1 MNFDKDLSNEFPV
14 VAVLIP
20 CLNEE
25 LTIADVVKDFRSAL
39 PDSKVYVYDN
49 ASNDSTIQRAL
60 EAGAIVRNEFN
71 RGKGTVVRRMF
82 SEIMA
87 DVYVI
92 VDGDNTYDSS
102 AAPLMVKQ
110 LVEEELDML
119 VAIRSDSTNRFGHDF
134 GNRSFT
140 RLYNWLFK
148 SNSQDLLSGYRAF
161 SRRYVKSFP
170 SISNGF
176 EIETEMSVHASQ
188 LRLSTA
194 EIKSHYRSRPE
205 GSRSKLNTYVDG
217 WKILRSMITLVKN
230 NRPLFF
236 FSSYSFVLAGVSL
249 ILGIP
254 VIIDFVNTGIVER
267 LPTALLAT
275 GLAVASLLFV
285 ALGLILDMVAKTKIE
300 LKRLFYLQNSQL

>member
-1 MNFDKDLSNEFPV
+1 MNSDKDLSNTFPN

-25 LTIADVVKDFRSAL
+25 LTVADVVKDFRAAL
-39 PDSKVYVYDN
+39 PDSNVYVYDN
-49 ASNDSTIQRAL
+49 DSNDGTVERAL
-60 EAGAIVRNEFN
+60 EAGAIVRHELH

-82 SEIMA
+82 SEIQA

-110 LVEEELDML
+110 LIQEELDMV

-170 SISNGF
+170 SISKGF

-188 LRLSTA
+188 LQLSTT
-194 EIKSHYRSRPE
+194 EIKTQYRSRPE

-236 FSSYSFVLAGVSL
+236 FSSFSFVLGSVSL
-249 ILGIP
+249 ILGVP
-254 VIIDFVNTGIVER
+254 IILDFVSNGLVER

>member
-1 MNFDKDLSNEFPV
+1 MNFDKDLDDTFPV

-25 LTIADVVKDFRSAL
+25 LTVADVVKDFRAVL
-39 PDSKVYVYDN
+39 PDSTVYVYDN

-60 EAGAIVRNEFN
+60 EAGAIVRHELN

-82 SEIMA
+82 SEIQA

-102 AAPLMVKQ
+102 TAPLMVKQ
-110 LVEEELDML
+110 LIQEELDM
-119 VAIRSDSTNRFGHDF
+119 VVGIRSDSTSRFGHDF

-148 SNSQDLLSGYRAF
+148 SNSQDLLSGYRVF

-188 LRLSTA
+188 LQLSTT
-194 EIKSHYRSRPE
+194 EIKTHYRSRPE
-205 GSRSKLNTYVDG
+205 GSRSKLNTYIDG

-236 FSSYSFVLAGVSL
+236 FSSFSFVSGSVSL

-254 VIIDFVNTGIVER
+254 IILDFVSTGLVER

-275 GLAVASLLFV
+275 GLAVASLLLV
-285 ALGLILDMVAKTKIE
+285 ALGLILDMIAKTKIE
-300 LKRLFYLQNSQL
+300 LKRLFYLQNSQF

>member
-1 MNFDKDLSNEFPV
+1 MNFDKDLNDTFPV

-25 LTIADVVKDFRSAL
+25 LTVADVVKDFRAVL
-39 PDSKVYVYDN
+39 PDSTVYVYDN
-49 ASNDSTIQRAL
+49 ASNDSTIQRAI
-60 EAGAIVRNEFN
+60 EAGAIVHHEHN

-82 SEIMA
+82 SEIQA

-102 AAPLMVKQ
+102 TAPLMVKQ
-110 LVEEELDML
+110 LIQEELDMV

-148 SNSQDLLSGYRAF
+148 SKSQDLLSGYRAF

-188 LRLSTA
+188 LQLSTT
-194 EIKSHYRSRPE
+194 EIKTNYRSRPE
-205 GSRSKLNTYVDG
+205 GSRSKLNTYIDG

-236 FSSYSFVLAGVSL
+236 FSSFSFILGSVSL

-254 VIIDFVNTGIVER
+254 IIFDFARTGLVER

-300 LKRLFYLQNSQL
+300 LKRLFYLQNSQF